1 MVKLKPLTSIS
12 WQSIYRFPAIVC
24 LLSGVF
30 AGCSQEQGRSWQ
42 DALLTPDQQGQRFYV
57 EGNYSAAAQR
67 YTDSMR
73 IGAAWY
79 RAGEFEPA
87 AAAFG
92 QRSSAQA
99 HFNRGNALIMLGQ
112 YEQAIAAFDLALEQR
127 RDWQP
132 AIENRVLAQVRLA
145 RLAPAED
152 DAGGTGGMLEA
163 DEIVFD
169 TTGRVNKSEAEQTV
183 EADGGLTDTQL
194 RELWLRRV
202 ATRPADF
209 LRARFAVQFARQSEG
224 AQ

>member
-1 MVKLKPLTSIS
+1 MVKLKVTLFICLFSGILT
-12 WQSIYRFPAIVC
+12 
-24 LLSGVF
+24 
-30 AGCSQEQGRSWQ
+30 GCSQAQESSWQ
-42 DALLTPDQQGQRFYV
+42 NAWLTPEQQGQRLYT
-57 EGNYSAAAQR
+57 EGNYAAAAQR

-79 RAGEFEPA
+79 RAGEFERA

-127 RDWQP
+127 QDWQP
-132 AIENRVLAQVRLA
+132 AIENQALARIRLA

-169 TTGRVNKSEAEQTV
+169 TTGRVNKSETEQTV
-183 EADGGLTDTQL
+183 DADGGLTDTQL

-209 LRARFAVQFARQSEG
+209 LRARFAVQFARQSESS
-224 AQ
+224 Q